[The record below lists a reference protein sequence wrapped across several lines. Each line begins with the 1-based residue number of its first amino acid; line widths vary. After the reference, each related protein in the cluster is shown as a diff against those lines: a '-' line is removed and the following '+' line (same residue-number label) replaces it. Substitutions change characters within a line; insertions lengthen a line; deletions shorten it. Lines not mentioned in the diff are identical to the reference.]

1 MLLLFFTTLSLE
13 GAKEAFCNLLFK
25 DETTQEHCKE
35 EIYLEWISLAL
46 EVLLILL

>member
-25 DETTQEHCKE
+25 DETTQEHIKE
-35 EIYLEWISLAL
+35 EIYLE
-46 EVLLILL
+46 